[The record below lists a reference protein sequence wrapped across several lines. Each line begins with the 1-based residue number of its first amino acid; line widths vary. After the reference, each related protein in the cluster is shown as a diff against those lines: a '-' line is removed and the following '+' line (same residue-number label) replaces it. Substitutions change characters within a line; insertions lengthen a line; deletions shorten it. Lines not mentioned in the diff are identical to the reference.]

1 TTFNQ
6 DETDPQRL
14 KDTLRTLASEVGY
27 IARRKG
33 LKGRVITLK
42 IRLKGFATHT
52 HQQSINEAS
61 NVDAKIFQVAWD
73 LYQKSGLVGQP
84 VRLIGVGISDW
95 RANSHQ
101 GDLFDDPEER
111 EREERLYATLDD
123 VTEKFGKGTISMGLK
138 IRNERAEQ

>member
-1 TTFNQ
+1 
-6 DETDPQRL
+6 
-14 KDTLRTLASEVGY
+14 VGY
-27 IARRKG
+27 IARQKG

-52 HQQSINEAS
+52 HQRTIDRAS
-61 NVDAKIFQVAWD
+61 NVDAKLFQVAWD
-73 LYQKSGLVGQP
+73 LYQKSRFVGYP

-95 RANSHQ
+95 STGSYQ
-101 GDLFDDPEER
+101 GDLFDDHEER

-138 IRNERAEQ
+138 DKNLED